1 MKTASRIFIALS
13 ALLFLHAAGPS
24 AAPADIPGDFGN
36 IAVHAKPEAA
46 DEPLFAV
53 SITRG
58 GFTAGASDPENAI
71 AIPGLRGP
79 LPATAWMLAVGL
91 LSLVG
96 LRDRRPT

>member
-1 MKTASRIFIALS
+1 MKTASRIFIALC

-24 AAPADIPGDFGN
+24 AAPADSPGDSGKA
-36 IAVHAKPEAA
+36 AVQASPKAA
-46 DEPLFAV
+46 DKPLFSV
-53 SITRG
+53 SITRD
-58 GFTAGASDPENAI
+58 GFSEGAPENENAI